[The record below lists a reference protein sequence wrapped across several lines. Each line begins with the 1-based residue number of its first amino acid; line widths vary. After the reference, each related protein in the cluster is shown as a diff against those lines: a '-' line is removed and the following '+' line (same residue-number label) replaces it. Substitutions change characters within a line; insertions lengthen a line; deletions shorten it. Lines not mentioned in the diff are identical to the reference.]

1 MTDWKRKRG
10 LTLVEMLVVVGIIA
24 VLAAMVIVA
33 TRRVDNQSGEQA
45 VANAF
50 AVLRS
55 ALREYY
61 EFADEFPRQP
71 DRTISSAT
79 ALVHIQVMYAALDAV
94 PACRDLLK
102 GIDSILVQR
111 NDKQPAMSRFYDP
124 WGTPLNY
131 VYVAGVDS
139 FPELMSAG
147 PDKQFGTTDDITSKG
162 K

>member
-1 MTDWKRKRG
+1 MTDWKCKHG
-10 LTLVEMLVVVGIIA
+10 LTIVEMLVVVGIIA
-24 VLAAMVIVA
+24 TLAAMVLVA
-33 TRRVDNQSGEQA
+33 TRRVENQSGEQV

-50 AVLRS
+50 AVLKS

-71 DRTISSAT
+71 DRTVDKAT
-79 ALVHIQVMYAALDAV
+79 ALTHIQVMYAALDAV
-94 PACRDLLK
+94 PACREILK
-102 GIDSILVQR
+102 GIDNILVQKR
-111 NDKQPAMSRFYDP
+111 DNQPAMSRFYDP

-131 VYVAGVDS
+131 VYVAGMDS
-139 FPELMSAG
+139 FPGLMSAG